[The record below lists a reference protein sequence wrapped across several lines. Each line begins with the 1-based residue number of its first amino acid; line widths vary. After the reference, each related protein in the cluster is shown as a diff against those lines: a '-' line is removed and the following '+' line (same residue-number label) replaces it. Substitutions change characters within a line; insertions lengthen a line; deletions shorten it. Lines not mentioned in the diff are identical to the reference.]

1 MHDKFLP
8 RRFGWYAL
16 KRIPVRRLGSAGI
29 AMMVVAPAVAG
40 SAAMFGANPV
50 LAAAQA
56 AVRPTLTA
64 SDGAAG
70 DGFANSLAISG
81 STAVVGASGKNS
93 LTGAAYVFTRTGSTW
108 SQQAELT
115 ASDGVAGDYFG
126 YSVAISGSTVVIGA
140 YGKNSGAGAAYVF
153 GRSGTTWTQQA
164 ELTAADGGA
173 PDFFGVSVGISGS
186 TAIVGAYN
194 KNSHVG
200 AAEVFVGSGTTWTH
214 QAELTASDGV
224 SPDFFGFSV
233 AISGSTAVVG
243 TDNAP
248 GGSYGKSAAYV
259 FVRSVTTWSQQAEFT
274 ASDGAAQDGF
284 GLAVAISGSTALIG
298 APGKNSGVA
307 YAFVR
312 SGTSWSQQAE
322 LIGSDSSL
330 HNFGVSV
337 AISGSTAVVG
347 APLPFLP
354 QHRGAAYVFVQ
365 SGTTWTQLKIL
376 SASDGTL
383 HQGFGSPV
391 AISGSTALV
400 GHFSRTSMIGAVYI
414 FHV

>member
-1 MHDKFLP
+1 MHNTFS
-8 RRFGWYAL
+8 RGRSGWSAL
-16 KRIPVRRLGSAGI
+16 TRVPARRLGSVGI
-29 AMMVVAPAVAG
+29 AMMVIVPAVAG
-40 SAAMFGANPV
+40 SAAIFGANPV
-50 LAAAQA
+50 LAAGQT
-56 AVRPTLTA
+56 AVRPPLTA
-64 SDGAAG
+64 SDGVAN
-70 DGFANSLAISG
+70 DGFGNALAMSG

-115 ASDGVAGDYFG
+115 PSDGVANDFFG
-126 YSVAISGSTVVIGA
+126 YSVAISGSTIVVGA
-140 YGKNSGAGAAYVF
+140 DNKNSGAGAAYVF
-153 GRSGTTWTQQA
+153 GRSGTTWTQEA

-173 PDFFGVSVGISGS
+173 PDFFGVAVGISGS

-233 AISGSTAVVG
+233 AISASTAVVG
-243 TDNAP
+243 TYSPP
-248 GGSYGKSAAYV
+248 GASAKNAAYV
-259 FVRSVTTWSQQAEFT
+259 FVRSGTTWSQQAELT
-274 ASDGAAQDGF
+274 ASDGAATNGF

-312 SGTSWSQQAE
+312 SGTTWSQQAE
-322 LIGSDSSL
+322 LIGSNSNL
-330 HNFGVSV
+330 HNFGYSV

-347 APLPFLP
+347 APQPFFP

-365 SGTTWTQLKIL
+365 SGTTWTQVKIL
-376 SASDGTL
+376 NASDGTL

-400 GHFSRTSMIGAVYI
+400 AHFSKTTMIGAVYI

>member
-1 MHDKFLP
+1 MHDKFVP

-40 SAAMFGANPV
+40 SAAMFGTNPV
-50 LAAAQA
+50 LAAGQT

-81 STAVVGASGKNS
+81 SIAVVGASGKNS

-126 YSVAISGSTVVIGA
+126 YSVATSGSTVVVGA

-164 ELTAADGGA
+164 KLTAADGGA
-173 PDFFGVSVGISGS
+173 PDFFGVSVAVSGS
-186 TAIVGAYN
+186 TAVVGAYN

-243 TDNAP
+243 
-248 GGSYGKSAAYV
+248 
-259 FVRSVTTWSQQAEFT
+259 
-274 ASDGAAQDGF
+274 
-284 GLAVAISGSTALIG
+284 
-298 APGKNSGVA
+298 
-307 YAFVR
+307 
-312 SGTSWSQQAE
+312 
-322 LIGSDSSL
+322 
-330 HNFGVSV
+330 
-337 AISGSTAVVG
+337 

-354 QHRGAAYVFVQ
+354 RHRGGAYVFVQ

-400 GHFSRTSMIGAVYI
+400 GHFSRTSMIGSVYI

>member
-1 MHDKFLP
+1 MHDTFS
-8 RRFGWYAL
+8 RSRSGWKAL
-16 KRIPVRRLGSAGI
+16 TRMPVRQLGSVGI
-29 AMMVVAPAVAG
+29 AMMIAVPAVAW
-40 SAAMFGANPV
+40 SAAVFGADPV
-50 LAAAQA
+50 LAAG
-56 AVRPTLTA
+56 RPTLTA
-64 SDGAAG
+64 SNGTAA
-70 DGFANSLAISG
+70 DGFGTTMAISG
-81 STAVVGASGKNS
+81 STAVVGADAKNS
-93 LTGAAYVFTRTGSTW
+93 LTGAVYVFTRTGSTW

-126 YSVAISGSTVVIGA
+126 SAVAISGSTVVVGA
-140 YGKNSGAGAAYVF
+140 YGQNSGAGAAYVF
-153 GRSGTTWTQQA
+153 GRLGTTWTQQA

-173 PDFFGVSVGISGS
+173 PDFFGISVGVSGS

-200 AAEVFVGSGTTWTH
+200 AAEVFMGSGGTWTH

-243 TDNAP
+243 TDSQP
-248 GGSYGKSAAYV
+248 GSSGKNAAYV
-259 FVRSVTTWSQQAEFT
+259 FVRSRTTWTQQAELT
-274 ASDGAAQDGF
+274 ASDGAATDGF

-322 LIGSDSSL
+322 LIGSNTNL
-330 HNFGVSV
+330 HNFGYSV
-337 AISGSTAVVG
+337 GISGSTAVVG
-347 APLPFLP
+347 APAPFFP
-354 QHRGAAYVFVQ
+354 QRRGGAYVFVQ
-365 SGTTWTQLKIL
+365 SGTTWTQVKIL
-376 SASDGTL
+376 SASDGTS

-391 AISGSTALV
+391 AIAGSTALIT
-400 GHFSRTSMIGAVYI
+400 HFSRSMPGAVYV

>member
-1 MHDKFLP
+1 MHDASS
-8 RRFGWYAL
+8 RARSGWKAL
-16 KRIPVRRLGSAGI
+16 TRIPVRRLGSAGI
-29 AMMVVAPAVAG
+29 AIMAVAG
-40 SAAMFGANPV
+40 STAVFGPNPV
-50 LAAAQA
+50 LA

-64 SDGAAG
+64 SDGTSS
-70 DGFANSLAISG
+70 DGFANALAISG

-108 SQQAELT
+108 SQQAELS
-115 ASDGVAGDYFG
+115 ASDGVAGDFFG
-126 YSVAISGSTVVIGA
+126 YSVAISGSIVVVGA

-164 ELTAADGGA
+164 EVTAADGGA
-173 PDFFGVSVGISGS
+173 PDFFGVSVAISGS

-200 AAEVFVGSGTTWTH
+200 AAEVFVGSGGTWTH

-243 TDNAP
+243 TDSQP
-248 GGSYGKSAAYV
+248 GSNGKNAAYV
-259 FVRSVTTWSQQAEFT
+259 FVRSVTTWTQQAELT
-274 ASDGAAQDGF
+274 ASDGGAQDGF

-322 LIGSDSSL
+322 LIGSNTSL
-330 HNFGVSV
+330 HNFGYSV
-337 AISGSTAVVG
+337 GISGSTAVVG
-347 APLPFLP
+347 APVPFYP
-354 QHRGAAYVFVQ
+354 QRHAAAYVFVQ
-365 SGTTWTQLKIL
+365 SGTTWAQTKIL
-376 SASDGTL
+376 NASDGTQ

-391 AISGSTALV
+391 AISGSTAV
-400 GHFSRTSMIGAVYI
+400 VAHFSRSMPGAVYI

>member
-1 MHDKFLP
+1 MHDKFVP

-40 SAAMFGANPV
+40 SAAMFGTNPV
-50 LAAAQA
+50 LAAGQT

-81 STAVVGASGKNS
+81 SIAVVGASGKNS

-126 YSVAISGSTVVIGA
+126 YSVATSGSTVVVGA

-173 PDFFGVSVGISGS
+173 PDFFGVSVAVSGS
-186 TAIVGAYN
+186 TAVVGAYN

-243 TDNAP
+243 A
-248 GGSYGKSAAYV
+248 YGKNSGAGASYA
-259 FVRSVTTWSQQAEFT
+259 FVRSGTTWSQQAELT

-284 GLAVAISGSTALIG
+284 GRAVAISGSTAVIG
-298 APGKNSGVA
+298 AAGKNSGVGVA

-312 SGTSWSQQAE
+312 SGTTWSQQAE
-322 LIGSDSSL
+322 LIGSDSTFA
-330 HNFGVSV
+330 NFGASV

-354 QHRGAAYVFVQ
+354 RHRGGAYVFVQ

-400 GHFSRTSMIGAVYI
+400 GHFSRTSMIGSVYI